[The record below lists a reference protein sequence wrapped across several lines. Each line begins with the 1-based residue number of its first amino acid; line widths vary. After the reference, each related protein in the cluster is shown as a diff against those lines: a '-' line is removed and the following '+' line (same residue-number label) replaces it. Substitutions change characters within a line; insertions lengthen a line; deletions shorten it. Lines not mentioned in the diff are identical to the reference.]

1 MKAVSQ
7 LFCVSFG
14 CCGLDWT
21 GWDWWGGERVQVREY
36 DVDYEDESA
45 QCAWEEGGDECREEE
60 DDGED
65 GLDFKVSFVLLPR
78 LDMDWKAGEAGTY
91 NDLLVDNML
100 SMGTLANKV

>member
-1 MKAVSQ
+1 
-7 LFCVSFG
+7 
-14 CCGLDWT
+14 LDWT
-21 GWDWWGGERVQVREY
+21 GLDWIGGRGRVQVREY

-45 QCAWEEGGDECREEE
+45 QCVWEEGGDECWEEE

-65 GLDFKVSFVLLPR
+65 GLDFKVSFVLLTR
-78 LDMDWKAGEAGTY
+78 LDMGWKAGEAVTY

>member
-14 CCGLDWT
+14 CRGLDWT
-21 GWDWWGGERVQVREY
+21 GLPRGGRSVQVREY

-45 QCAWEEGGDECREEE
+45 QCGWEEGGDECWEEE

-65 GLDFKVSFVLLPR
+65 GLDFKVS
-78 LDMDWKAGEAGTY
+78 
-91 NDLLVDNML
+91 
-100 SMGTLANKV
+100 